1 MIELKLVGF
10 EKIEYTKK
18 DGTEVKGS
26 KLHVMYE
33 GDEYEN
39 CDNVTGKAVE
49 SIYIGA
55 AIVLPALKIGDNLQ
69 IRYNRRGFV
78 QSIKVVEAGA

>member
-1 MIELKLVGF
+1 MKLVGF

-33 GDEYEN
+33 GDDYDNYE
-39 CDNVTGKAVE
+39 NVTGKAVE
-49 SIYIGA
+49 AIYIGSSVA
-55 AIVLPALKIGDNLQ
+55 LPALKIGDNLQ
-69 IRYNRRGFV
+69 LRYNRYGRIDRV
-78 QSIKVVEAGA
+78 KVVEASA